1 MATVLALMTVEQFQE
16 LPLDR
21 GPVMHELHHGEV
33 VTLTRPKAKH
43 YKLQARLADL
53 LRAKAAHLGF
63 VGIEVP
69 FRAVP
74 QFDLRAADVAFVTK
88 DRWDSMDPEDN
99 LRGAP
104 ELVIEVKSPSNTWAE
119 LRERASICLANG
131 CQDFWIVDEKSRSI
145 TAIAPDGKAARYSGE
160 DCVPLPSFGG
170 AGLRVADVF
179 K

>member
-1 MATVLALMTVEQFQE
+1 MATLPALMTVEQFQE

-43 YKLQARLADL
+43 YKLQTRLADL
-53 LRAKAAHLGF
+53 LRPRAGHLGF

-88 DRWDSMDPEDN
+88 GRWDAMDPEDN

-119 LRERASICLANG
+119 LRERASLCLANG
-131 CQDFWIVDEKSRSI
+131 CQDFWIVDEKARTI
-145 TAIAPDGKAARYSGE
+145 TAIDPDGKAVKYSAA
-160 DCVPLPSFGG
+160 DCVALPLFGG
-170 AGLRVADVF
+170 DGLRVSDVF